1 MRIIILSAL
10 LFLTI
15 SGQAIAQARMDARQ
29 TWRDPDLGEVI
40 LEGVGTGENIWLRGV
55 SGKVVRFDRRTGD
68 RMIAASDVVDLM
80 SDGPHLWALVTLNEN
95 ESVVRDLL
103 DASLP
108 ERRVYFE
115 GSPISL
121 FSTPSGPGVL
131 TTTRV
136 LLPSGQGFTR
146 RPTAASLEPRARVSA
161 LMGDELFV
169 GYNKGEW
176 GGGLLRI
183 DVPAGTVSFVKED
196 SEDLC
201 GGRLN
206 PACAPVVG
214 IIRDASNENC
224 VLVGASLSHMTRRY
238 GEVMR
243 VCKDEI
249 TPVFSDPLPIVP
261 NSLVYRSGQTWPF
274 SGLIET
280 HDGWIAVSQDRYAR
294 ARGSTVTMADMPPL
308 KPRSGLQ
315 ISDPVDGVVFVQS
328 ACCWGS
334 DVSVQYR
341 VLAIPIDQ

>member
-1 MRIIILSAL
+1 MRIMILTAML
-10 LFLTI
+10 VLTI
-15 SGQAIAQARMDARQ
+15 SGQAIAQTRMSSPRDW
-29 TWRDPDLGEVI
+29 TDPDLGRAI
-40 LEGVGTGENIWLRGV
+40 LEGVGKSENLWLRGA
-55 SGKVVRFDRRTGD
+55 SRKVVRFDRQTGD
-68 RMIAASDVVDLM
+68 RMIVASDVVDLM

-108 ERRVYFE
+108 ERRVYFQ

-131 TTTRV
+131 TTTMV

-146 RPTAASLEPRARVSA
+146 WPTAASLEPHARVSA
-161 LMGDELFV
+161 LMGDDLFV

-176 GGGLLRI
+176 GGGLRRI

-196 SEDLC
+196 GEDLC

-206 PACAPVVG
+206 PACAPIVG

-224 VLVGASLSHMTRRY
+224 MLVGASLAHLTERY

-243 VCKDEI
+243 VCTDRI
-249 TPVFSDPLPIVP
+249 TSIFSDPLPVLP
-261 NSLVYRSGQTWPF
+261 YSLVNRPGQTWPF

-280 HDGWIAVSQDRYAR
+280 HDGWIAVGQERYAR
-294 ARGSTVTMADMPPL
+294 ARESTITMADVPPL
-308 KPRSGLQ
+308 KPWSGLQ

-334 DVSVQYR
+334 DTSIQYR
-341 VLAIPIDQ
+341 VLAISVDQ

>member
-1 MRIIILSAL
+1 MRTIILSAL

-15 SGQAIAQARMDARQ
+15 SGQALAQARTDW
-29 TWRDPDLGEVI
+29 TDPDLGRAV
-40 LEGVGTGENIWLRGV
+40 LEGAAKGENLWLRGA
-55 SGKVVRFDRRTGD
+55 SGNVVRFDRQTGD
-68 RMIAASDVVDLM
+68 RMIVASDVVDLM

-103 DASLP
+103 DVSLP

-131 TTTRV
+131 TTTGV

-146 RPTAASLEPRARVSA
+146 RPTAASLERHARVSA
-161 LMGDELFV
+161 LTGDELFV

-176 GGGLLRI
+176 GGGLRRI

-206 PACAPVVG
+206 LACAPVVG
-214 IIRDASNENC
+214 IIRDATNENC
-224 VLVGASLSHMTRRY
+224 VLVGASLAHMAGRY

-261 NSLVYRSGQTWPF
+261 NSIVYRSGQTWPF

-294 ARGSTVTMADMPPL
+294 ARGSTVIMADVPPL
-308 KPRSGLQ
+308 KPWSGLQ
-315 ISDPVDGVVFVQS
+315 VSDPVDGVIFVQS

-334 DVSVQYR
+334 VESVQYR
-341 VLAIPIDQ
+341 VLAILIDH